1 MVSGK
6 HADSQV
12 AVELQRAAAFRSSL
26 RTFLARTDDVSA
38 AAGLTPQRYDLL
50 LMIKTG
56 EGETSTVTEL
66 SERLALRQP
75 AVTELV
81 KRAVESGLVE
91 RAKSQL
97 DGRVALLR
105 LTEKG
110 ERQLMEAFLALREER
125 LALADA
131 MGEVA
136 SAFRAS
142 VPRARRS
149 SRDGG

>member
-1 MVSGK
+1 
-6 HADSQV
+6 
-12 AVELQRAAAFRSSL
+12 
-26 RTFLARTDDVSA
+26 
-38 AAGLTPQRYDLL
+38 
-50 LMIKTG
+50 MIKTG

-81 KRAVESGLVE
+81 KRAEESRLVE
-91 RAKSQL
+91 RTKSQL

-105 LTEKG
+105 LTKTG

-125 LALADA
+125 RTLAEA

-142 VPRARRS
+142 VPHLRGS
-149 SRDGG
+149 SGDDG